1 MASKVEICNIAL
13 HRIGQRP
20 IQSIDENSNE
30 AYTCRT
36 FYDLARTAALRV
48 HPWNFALKSQL
59 LALLE
64 DAEDDWTYAYQL
76 PSDCLRAVKI
86 VLAAGTD
93 PAAFEVR
100 GQMFLTDQ
108 ENVKLQYVYNLEDPS
123 LFSAEFVEALTYR
136 MASDMAVPITG
147 RADYMQSMMQGFM
160 TSMAKAGASDGNER
174 RQKQETTLKSRRQ

>member
-13 HRIGQRP
+13 QRIGQRP
-20 IQSIDENSNE
+20 IQSVDENSNE

-36 FYDLARTAALRV
+36 FYDQARLSSLRS

-86 VLAAGTD
+86 VISAGLD

-100 GQMFLTDQ
+100 GAMLLTDQ
-108 ENVKLQYVYNLEDPS
+108 EDAKLQYVYNLEDPS
-123 LFSAEFVEALTYR
+123 LFSPEFTEALTYR
-136 MASDMAVPITG
+136 LASDIAVPITG
-147 RADYMQSMMQGFM
+147 RVDYMQSMMQGFM
-160 TSMAKAGASDGNER
+160 TSAAKAGASDGNER
-174 RQKQETTLKSRRQ
+174 RQKQETTLKSARQ